1 MTDEKRHKRKR
12 NHPGKAFT
20 REMARARYEHLKDDK
35 FKEPDD
41 EFEDPVE
48 IKIRQAMSEGAFD
61 NLEGKGKPLNLDKY
75 QAIPEHL
82 RTAYHVIRNAG
93 YIPEEVRLKKE
104 METLKAKIKQC
115 PSKPEKDK
123 LMRELAD
130 VSQQYYFYMEY
141 NKQLK

>member
-1 MTDEKRHKRKR
+1 MTDKKHHKRKR

-20 REMARARYEHLKDDK
+20 REMARAQYEHLQDDK
-35 FKEPDD
+35 FKAPDD

-48 IKIRQAMSEGAFD
+48 IKIRQAMSEGVFD
-61 NLEGKGKPLNLDKY
+61 NLKGKGKPLNLDKY
-75 QAIPEHL
+75 QKIPEHL

-104 METLKAKIKQC
+104 MEILKTEIKQC
-115 PSKPEKDK
+115 HSCTDKDR
-123 LMRELAD
+123 LMKELAD
-130 VSQQYYFYMEY
+130 ISQQYHFYMEY

>member
-1 MTDEKRHKRKR
+1 MTDKKRQKRKR
-12 NHPGKAFT
+12 NHPSKAFT
-20 REMARARYEHLKDDK
+20 REMARARYEHLHDEK
-35 FKEPDD
+35 FKQPDD
-41 EFEDPVE
+41 QFEDPVE

-61 NLEGKGKPLNLDKY
+61 NLEGKGKPLDLDKY
-75 QAIPEHL
+75 QKIPEHL

-104 METLKAKIKQC
+104 METLKAEIKRC

-123 LMRELAD
+123 LMKKLAD

>member
-12 NHPGKAFT
+12 NHPGKAFI
-20 REMARARYEHLKDDK
+20 REMARARYVHLKDDK
-35 FKEPDD
+35 SKEPDD
-41 EFEDPVE
+41 DFEDPIE

-61 NLEGKGKPLNLDKY
+61 NLKGKGKPLNLDKY

-104 METLKAKIKQC
+104 MEILKTKIKQC
-115 PSKPEKDK
+115 QSKREKDR
-123 LMRELAD
+123 LMKELAD
-130 VSQQYYFYMEY
+130 ISQQYYFYMEY

>member
-1 MTDEKRHKRKR
+1 
-12 NHPGKAFT
+12 
-20 REMARARYEHLKDDK
+20 
-35 FKEPDD
+35 
-41 EFEDPVE
+41 
-48 IKIRQAMSEGAFD
+48 MSEGAFD
-61 NLEGKGKPLNLDKY
+61 NLKGKGKPLNLDKY

-115 PSKPEKDK
+115 PSKPEKDR
-123 LMRELAD
+123 LMKELAD

>member
-1 MTDEKRHKRKR
+1 MTDEKHHRRKR
-12 NHPGKAFT
+12 NHPCKAFT
-20 REMARARYEHLKDDK
+20 REMARARYEHLQDDK

-41 EFEDPVE
+41 DFEDPVE

-61 NLEGKGKPLNLDKY
+61 NLKGKGKPLNLDKY

-115 PSKPEKDK
+115 PSKPEKDR
-123 LMRELAD
+123 LMKELAD
-130 VSQQYYFYMEY
+130 VSQQYYFCMEY